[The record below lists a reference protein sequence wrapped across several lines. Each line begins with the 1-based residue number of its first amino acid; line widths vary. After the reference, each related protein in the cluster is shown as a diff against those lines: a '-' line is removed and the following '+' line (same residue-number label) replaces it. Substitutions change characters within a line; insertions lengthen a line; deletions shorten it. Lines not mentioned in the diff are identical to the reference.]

1 MYYRCGRGIVP
12 PGGIRVAEIQ
22 KRGQSKLTL
31 QLTSFVCCARDESR
45 THTSQL
51 TLAPETSASTIS
63 PPAQQIGMQ
72 IYEFFLNFQWYYSNP
87 NILMK
92 YLSQVPWQSVC
103 QCYQIPVRSLL
114 TCTHHRGNNAWTGAD
129 EFPEN
134 NKGEPWFS
142 TLLAGV
148 ISDTFAVSHWNW
160 ALCERKATIGI
171 CQDPLSKRPLGK
183 GLITQSI
190 KIQTITA
197 TSTCQEGRNSHWKS
211 KVRNRWQRINM

>member
-22 KRGQSKLTL
+22 KKRSIKAN
-31 QLTSFVCCARDESR
+31 TSTDLICCARDESR

-103 QCYQIPVRSLL
+103 QCYQIPIRSLL
-114 TCTHHRGNNAWTGAD
+114 TCTHHWGISYPRLSKNSLRDRNTPYSYKAESVFFILTENILLLTQPLTQLRG
-129 EFPEN
+129 
-134 NKGEPWFS
+134 S
-142 TLLAGV
+142 TLSLV
-148 ISDTFAVSHWNW
+148 KQKTSDG
-160 ALCERKATIGI
+160 E
-171 CQDPLSKRPLGK
+171 KR
-183 GLITQSI
+183 T
-190 KIQTITA
+190 
-197 TSTCQEGRNSHWKS
+197 
-211 KVRNRWQRINM
+211 NRS